1 MSRSFRKILAA
12 FGASDEE
19 IDRELAKNYFN
30 RQTNASSPSKEV
42 STTSLIYPS
51 EIKFPKNTKK
61 LQLYDDDYV
70 WKQVAIEYLKMRGL
84 TQDSYHFYLSEDP
97 YYENR
102 IIIPYFRNG
111 KLIYWQARLFDDT
124 VKKQRYL
131 NAEIDKSS
139 IFFNF
144 DQIFEHSQKPLF
156 VTEGVFDAIHINAVC
171 IAGSE
176 LSNNHVSILNK
187 SSRDKIFVID
197 KDLKGYKLGKKVI
210 DLGYNITWID
220 GSVAD
225 INDSVVS
232 MGKLWTVQN
241 LLSNVSSGLSAKI
254 WLENMIK
261 GKKVA

>member
-1 MSRSFRKILAA
+1 
-12 FGASDEE
+12 
-19 IDRELAKNYFN
+19 
-30 RQTNASSPSKEV
+30 
-42 STTSLIYPS
+42 
-51 EIKFPKNTKK
+51 
-61 LQLYDDDYV
+61 
-70 WKQVAIEYLKMRGL
+70 
-84 TQDSYHFYLSEDP
+84 
-97 YYENR
+97 
-102 IIIPYFRNG
+102 
-111 KLIYWQARLFDDT
+111 
-124 VKKQRYL
+124 
-131 NAEIDKSS
+131 
-139 IFFNF
+139 
-144 DQIFEHSQKPLF
+144 
-156 VTEGVFDAIHINAVC
+156 
-171 IAGSE
+171 
-176 LSNNHVSILNK
+176 VSILNK